1 MPTPN
6 LILSGGAFEDLE
18 GNPLANGYLIMELSH
33 DANYSAGPYQITAG
47 IKLKIQLDASG
58 NINPTV
64 QVWSNDILTPAGSY
78 YTVTAY
84 KSDGTQAYRNSQF
97 WVLAASP
104 SPLNVATIVPT
115 NPPGFLAPGSNAPG
129 YVAGTNI
136 SIIGNV
142 ISAVGLVST
151 TATGSQTIL
160 SNLLPGA
167 GNTTQSLGNAGAPW
181 DANLYD
187 LVVQDSFTFGKP
199 GAVSEIVMTGSTDP
213 WSGLIQN
220 AINALP
226 AGGGTI
232 DGTAAGVAALP
243 QGFITLSGKKVT
255 ILLGPYTYTLNNIV
269 VTTGTKLLGSSLS
282 TTVIQAADTVTTP
295 ITMDPLTTVIGIEL
309 ANFNLSAQSGSAYT
323 QNGIAF
329 ILNGTTN
336 TGLWYSSLHDLYIS
350 GFGGINLDFD
360 GSGGGDGA
368 TGGLGL
374 NQFNNIK
381 HVIAFRKNVAAWVYG
396 TSYVPGNT
404 VTINN
409 GTVTTYDGATTYA
422 PGDLVI
428 LSGAPT
434 VIYMAFFPTAGE
446 APPNGLIWQ
455 PLNAYEIAL
464 TYVNIQA
471 TSTQFPTFGSYW
483 VPYESY
489 CLKVSGYAGQL
500 FFDTCEFDS
509 QFGGPNSG
517 TNIGIYATSLSNFAI
532 PNGITLYACT
542 CQFASLGAYI
552 NGGLSIHFTHCHHEA
567 LWGGYLVD
575 GAAGIG
581 TGNFIVDNGYWATG
595 ACANGGAGYAVQFTT
610 SAGSG
615 CDLLFVGNGFY
626 NACDTVVIGG
636 SELSIIVKDN
646 STLATGL
653 QTLGP
658 YSGVV
663 PVITAS
669 INPNVGR
676 THCVYLTGAT
686 SIKDIQTT
694 FGPGEMITFI
704 ASTSGVNFETGGSPT
719 SQFFLGTHSTY
730 TLEVNGGAIFMKS
743 DAPNMNGWVLVGAT
757 P

>member
-1 MPTPN
+1 
-6 LILSGGAFEDLE
+6 LSGGSFEDLE
-18 GNPLANGYLIMELSH
+18 GNPLSGGYLIMELSH
-33 DANYSAGPYQITAG
+33 DANYAAGPYQITAG
-47 IKLKIQLDASG
+47 LQLKVQLDASG

-64 QVWSNDILTPAGSY
+64 NVWSSDVLTPAGSY

-84 KSDGTQAYRNSQF
+84 KSDGTQAYKNSQF

-104 SPLNVATIVPT
+104 SPLNVATLVPL
-115 NPPGFLAPGSNAPG
+115 NPPGFQAPGSSTPG

-136 SIIGNV
+136 TIIGNV
-142 ISAVGLVST
+142 ISATGLVST
-151 TATGSQTIL
+151 SVTSPQTIL
-160 SNLLPGA
+160 SSLLPGA

-181 DANLYD
+181 DATVYD
-187 LVVQDSFTFGKP
+187 LVVQDSFVFGKS
-199 GAVSEIVMTGSTDP
+199 GAVSEIVMTGTTDP

-220 AINALP
+220 AVNALP
-226 AGGGTI
+226 AGGGTV
-232 DGTAAGVAALP
+232 DARAAGVAAVT
-243 QGFITLSGKKVT
+243 QGTINLTGKPGVT
-255 ILLGPYTYTLNNIV
+255 ILLGPYTYTVTNIT
-269 VTTGTKLLGSSLS
+269 VTTGTKILGI
-282 TTVIQAADTVTTP
+282 TQTVTGITAADTTTSV
-295 ITMDPLTTVIGIEL
+295 ITMDQTTTVQGVEL
-309 ANFNLSAQSGSAYT
+309 AYFSLSALAGSAYN
-323 QNGIAF
+323 QNGMAF

-336 TGLWYSSLHDLYIS
+336 TGLWYSEIHDITIS
-350 GFGGINLDFD
+350 GAGPGGFGGMNLVFD
-360 GSGGGDGA
+360 GSAGGIGSPGS
-368 TGGLGL
+368 GL
-374 NQFNNIK
+374 NQFNNIN

-409 GTVTTYDGATTYA
+409 GTVTTYDGSVTYA

-428 LSGAPT
+428 LTDPT
-434 VIYMAFFPTAGE
+434 VIYMAFHPTAGE
-446 APPNGLIWQ
+446 APPNDLIWQ

-483 VPYESY
+483 QPYESY

-500 FFDTCEFDS
+500 FFNTCEFDS

-517 TNIGIYATSLSNFAI
+517 TNIGIYATSLSNFEI
-532 PNGITLYACT
+532 PSGITFYACT

-552 NGGLSIHFTHCHHEA
+552 NGGLSVHFEQCHHEA
-567 LWGGYLVD
+567 LRGGYLVD

-581 TGNFIVDNGYWATG
+581 TGNFIVENGFWATN
-595 ACANGGAGYAVQFTT
+595 ACVNGGAGYAVQFTS
-610 SAGSG
+610 SASSA
-615 CDLLFVGNGFY
+615 CDLLLEGNGFY
-626 NACDTVVIGG
+626 NACDTVVI
-636 SELSIIVKDN
+636 SSSVINTIVKDN

-653 QTLGP
+653 EGLGP

-663 PVITAS
+663 PVLTAAV
-669 INPNVGR
+669 NMNVGR
-676 THCVYLTGAT
+676 THCVYLTGDTA
-686 SIKDIQTT
+686 IKDIQTT

-719 SQFFLGTHSTY
+719 SQFFLGTHSTV